1 MKKTYWPY
9 VICAYLSLLSMG
21 LLDNVRGA
29 FYPDIL
35 NQFQLSDTLGAWFYM
50 STSLVAFVFS
60 YYSGHMVNRFGI
72 LNGLRLGLVTL
83 AIGYGFMGLSE
94 NFTQVIIGAI
104 GFGVGF
110 GLISSIINL
119 AVSEGASL
127 KHRRQ
132 LFSGLHTNFALAA
145 LMAPVISNFLISF
158 NLTWEQS
165 FVIVCILP
173 VSVFIYAITQKEP
186 DAEVESSYKVK
197 TLDEAAGSQLQ
208 APWWVLV
215 LMSLSLVFYLWTEI
229 GIGSRLVIYSRRFE
243 DLTAIEANTR
253 LTFFF
258 MSLLIGRILFSVRNW
273 PIKNINVLCISSVGA
288 GICILLGLNLSSY
301 LICLSGF
308 FMAPFFAVLIDYIVE
323 LYPKRSAAM
332 IPIVVAFG
340 SLGIVAMHFVIGA
353 LTDLWGIHAALYV
366 AAISGFLCGS
376 CAWLH
381 HKFTDGKG
389 YN

>member
-35 NQFQLSDTLGAWFYM
+35 NQFSLNDTLGAWFYM

-60 YYSGHMVNRFGI
+60 YYSGYFVKRFGI
-72 LNGLRLGLVTL
+72 LNGLRIGLVTL

-94 NFTQVIIGAI
+94 SFSQVIIGAV

-119 AVSEGASL
+119 AVSEGASY
-127 KHRRQ
+127 KYRRQ

-145 LMAPVISNFLISF
+145 LMAPLISNFLISF
-158 NLTWEQS
+158 NMTWEQS
-165 FVIVCILP
+165 FVVVCILP
-173 VSVFIYAITQKEP
+173 VSVFIYALTQKER
-186 DAEVESSYKVK
+186 DSEVNI
-197 TLDEAAGSQLQ
+197 EAHAPSEASKADLQ

-229 GIGSRLVIYSRRFE
+229 GIGSRLVVYSRRFE
-243 DLTAIEANTR
+243 DLSAIEANTR

-258 MSLLIGRILFSVRNW
+258 MSLLIGRILFSIRNW
-273 PIKNINVLCISSVGA
+273 RISNINVLCLSSFGS
-288 GICILLGLNLSSY
+288 GFFILLGLNSSSY

-308 FMAPFFAVLIDYIVE
+308 FMAPFFAVLIEYIVE
-323 LYPKRSAAM
+323 LYPKRSGAM
-332 IPIVVAFG
+332 IPIVIAFG

-353 LTDLWGIHAALYV
+353 LTDLFGIHAALYV
-366 AAISGFLCGS
+366 AAVSGVLCGA
-376 CAWLH
+376 CVWLH
-381 HKFTDGKG
+381 HKLTNGKG
-389 YN
+389 YQ